1 MSFAISAITI
11 QGAGVLSSALG
22 ARNAAI
28 GQQNALNFQA
38 DMSDINARMAE
49 QSAQSALLAGQRQE
63 QRVRMQA
70 ARVKGSQKVSLAAN
84 GVDVAGSDLTKR
96 LLAST
101 EFMAQS
107 DALTINSNA
116 TQQAEAIRMQSVNM
130 SNDANLK
137 RATAKGIDPD
147 SAFSSSLISGASQ
160 VLSNWYMM
168 NKSGAFTEGLK
179 NWGIK

>member
-1 MSFAISAITI
+1 MSE
-11 QGAGVLSSALG
+11 
-22 ARNAAI
+22 
-28 GQQNALNFQA
+28 
-38 DMSDINARMAE
+38 INARMAE

-84 GVDVAGSDLTKR
+84 GIDVAGSDLTQR

-116 TQQAEAIRMQSVNM
+116 TQQAEAIRMQKVNA
-130 SNDANLK
+130 SNDAKIK
-137 RATAKGIDPD
+137 RAMAEGIDPD
-147 SAFSSSLISGASQ
+147 SAFTSSLISGAAQ
-160 VLSNWYMM
+160 VSPSWYMM
-168 NKSGAFTEGLK
+168 RKTGAIDQGLQ